1 MPKSTKRW
9 YYKKCIDITETIIIK
24 VQSKP
29 IQSSISQNP
38 KGIPRYIY
46 IQLSVYVIYPMVVV
60 VGQVHKK
67 S

>member
-1 MPKSTKRW
+1 MPNSTERG

-24 VQSKP
+24 VQSNPVYPKIP
-29 IQSSISQNP
+29 KVSQD
-38 KGIPRYIY
+38 IY

-60 VGQVHKK
+60 VDQVHKK